1 LATEFLLAVGVIL
14 VAAAVCGR
22 IAQRLSLPAVVG
34 EMAVG
39 PLLGATLLGRLSPRT
54 ENALIS
60 PEVQPALELCALLV
74 VLLYVGEFA
83 AETDVRYVVRRSRA
97 TALAAV
103 GGAALAGAAA
113 GLVYLLLSKYIPAD
127 VSGASFV
134 LFTTGALLI
143 TAVPVLGRILDE
155 LRLTDTRPGGIAMS
169 LAVVDDFVA
178 FGIVAIGVAV
188 SGKQSFWLAIGA
200 SAFLVA
206 LVLVPRFVPREW
218 RAWALGHSMVGPLGV
233 VALAAAAAN
242 GLGGSTIIAAFV
254 LGAFVWRA
262 GDREE
267 RERTADRHSVLRALV
282 SLYVVWTGLRVDFA
296 DLARPRLATGVVVV
310 VALAVVTKVIASGFA
325 ARALGLDGEE
335 FRALAILRN
344 TRGLTE
350 LIVLNIGR
358 DAGIFSPELYAIF
371 FAMAILTSGVSGLT
385 IKLYA
390 SRSPL
395 LRRAA
400 RRGRPAPSAALQA

>member
-1 LATEFLLAVGVIL
+1 M
-14 VAAAVCGR
+14 
-22 IAQRLSLPAVVG
+22 RLSLPAVVG

-39 PLLGATLLGRLSPRT
+39 PLLGATLLGRVSPPT
-54 ENALIS
+54 AHALIH
-60 PEVQPALELCALLV
+60 PEVEPALELCALLV

-97 TALAAV
+97 TALAAA
-103 GGAALAGAAA
+103 GGAALAGAGA
-113 GLVYLLLSKYIPAD
+113 GLAYLLLSEYVPAG
-127 VSGASFV
+127 VSGVSFV
-134 LFTTGALLI
+134 LFTTGALLV

-155 LRLTDTRPGGIAMS
+155 LHLRDTQPGGIAMS

-188 SGKQSFWLAIGA
+188 SGKQSLATAIGA

-206 LVLVPRFVPREW
+206 LVLVPRVVPSRW
-218 RAWALGHSMVGPLGV
+218 RAWALGHTMAGPLGV

-254 LGAFVWRA
+254 LGAFVWKPR
-262 GDREE
+262 GDDEARD
-267 RERTADRHSVLRALV
+267 RTDDRRSVLRALV
-282 SLYVVWTGLRVDFA
+282 SIYVVWTGLSVDFA
-296 DLARPRLATGVVVV
+296 DLAQARLATGVVVV
-310 VALAVVTKVIASGFA
+310 VALAVATKVLASAFA
-325 ARALGLDGEE
+325 ARTLRLDGEE

-371 FAMAILTSGVSGLT
+371 FAMAILTTGVSGLT

-400 RRGRPAPSAALQA
+400 RRQARPAAVQA

>member
-14 VAAAVCGR
+14 AAAAVCGR

-39 PLLGATLLGRLSPRT
+39 PLLGATLLGRVSPHT
-54 ENALIS
+54 EHALIH
-60 PEVQPALELCALLV
+60 PEVEPALELCALLV

-83 AETDVRYVVRRSRA
+83 AETDVRYIVRRSRA
-97 TALAAV
+97 TALAAA
-103 GGAALAGAAA
+103 GGAALAGGGA
-113 GLVYLLLSKYIPAD
+113 GLSYLLLSKYIPGD

-155 LRLTDTRPGGIAMS
+155 LQLRDTQPGGIAMS

-188 SGKQSFWLAIGA
+188 SGKQSLAMAIGA

-206 LVLVPRFVPREW
+206 LVLVPRVVPSKW
-218 RAWALGHSMVGPLGV
+218 RARALGPSMAGPLGV
-233 VALAAAAAN
+233 IALAAAAAN

-254 LGAFVWRA
+254 LGAFVWRPR
-262 GDREE
+262 GDEE
-267 RERTADRHSVLRALV
+267 KERTDDRQNVLRALV
-282 SLYVVWTGLRVDFA
+282 SLYVVWTGLSVDFA
-296 DLARPRLATGVVVV
+296 DLAQARLATGVVAVV
-310 VALAVVTKVIASGFA
+310 FLAVATKVLASAFA
-325 ARALGLDGEE
+325 ARTLRLDGEE

-371 FAMAILTSGVSGLT
+371 FAMAILTTAASGLT

-400 RRGRPAPSAALQA
+400 RRRARPAAVQA